1 TKMDGMFANCTSLR
15 KIFANTTDDWSKNGA
30 TIDGMF
36 DADKE
41 LVGIGTDNTFCEYV
55 DGEQYPN
62 VCRAGKG
69 YFTADNINIIT
80 FVDNING
87 NQTFQSVSSL
97 SVVPVK
103 LNANEFTNPGYLFVN
118 WNTEP
123 DGLGTAY
130 DDEEAV
136 HFDENTTLYAMWKKD
151 IAACSYTFNPES
163 STFTGEEITPAL
175 VLTDGDYTLK
185 ENVDY
190 ILEGYSN
197 NVHAGNAAAAVR
209 GRGEYAG
216 KATFGFYIAPR
227 NLKEVAVAV
236 KSASTSLEYNKETQ
250 APEYALVYGTINLAL
265 DADYTMSSIE
275 NNIDVDQ
282 YTVTFTG
289 KGDYTG
295 ETTSNYEITPRDITI
310 ATVDEIADQVF
321 SGSAIEPAIAVKD
334 GSDALSADKDF
345 TVIFTNNI
353 NAGTANVKVIGI
365 GNYKNAIETATFKI
379 APLDLSKVA
388 VEPQNAELPYNRG
401 PQNPEFALSVN
412 GITLTANTD
421 YTISGDLAKTDVADG
436 YTVKFTAVEPGNFTG
451 ETTAKYAI
459 TKLSLENYAEIVFD
473 GGKTNFKVTG
483 ELIKPVVNIVDK
495 YGNTLVE
502 NTDYTLDNPG
512 NTEIG
517 SYNITASGIGNYT
530 GTINANYRIVDK
542 SLEDATVEFTDGP
555 FTYDGTEKKPGVK
568 VLNGDNELVA
578 GTDFTIE
585 YKNNINASDKAEVV
599 LNGLGKYEYSSK
611 NA

>member
-1 TKMDGMFANCTSLR
+1 
-15 KIFANTTDDWSKNGA
+15 
-30 TIDGMF
+30 
-36 DADKE
+36 
-41 LVGIGTDNTFCEYV
+41 
-55 DGEQYPN
+55 
-62 VCRAGKG
+62 
-69 YFTADNINIIT
+69 
-80 FVDNING
+80 
-87 NQTFQSVSSL
+87 
-97 SVVPVK
+97 
-103 LNANEFTNPGYLFVN
+103 
-118 WNTEP
+118 
-123 DGLGTAY
+123 
-130 DDEEAV
+130 
-136 HFDENTTLYAMWKKD
+136 
-151 IAACSYTFNPES
+151 
-163 STFTGEEITPAL
+163 
-175 VLTDGDYTLK
+175 
-185 ENVDY
+185 
-190 ILEGYSN
+190 
-197 NVHAGNAAAAVR
+197 
-209 GRGEYAG
+209 
-216 KATFGFYIAPR
+216 
-227 NLKEVAVAV
+227 
-236 KSASTSLEYNKETQ
+236 
-250 APEYALVYGTINLAL
+250 
-265 DADYTMSSIE
+265 
-275 NNIDVDQ
+275 
-282 YTVTFTG
+282 
-289 KGDYTG
+289 
-295 ETTSNYEITPRDITI
+295 
-310 ATVDEIADQVF
+310 VF
-321 SGSAIEPAIAVKD
+321 SGSAIEPAITVKD

-436 YTVKFTAVEPGNFTG
+436 YTVKFTAVEPGNYTG

-542 SLEDATVEFTDGP
+542 SLEDATVEFTDGS

-585 YKNNINASDKAEVV
+585 YNNNVNASDKAEVI

-611 NA
+611 NAYFTIAPRSMDNVVAVKADDNDIVYNGEAQTPEVIVTLDGRTLVNGEDYTVVYS